1 MNDGSAVDGGHVS
14 FVVAFAGGWRE
25 VVEPFDVI
33 GAQHDAV
40 CGCVLLDSGD
50 PLGAGDRGDVV
61 ALRQQPGQRDLGRSG
76 ARFGGNGLDL
86 VDDAQVA
93 LEVLATK
100 RGLVL
105 RRSSSE
111 ISAVERI
118 WPVRKPCP
126 NGEYG
131 TKPMPSSR
139 SSGSSSASTSRVHR
153 EYSGLAALPRVV
165 VAGPARARHLPRP
178 ISSAIRGCG
187 SSIFHGS
194 GGKGVTAAPI
204 SSDRSGTYE

>member
-14 FVVAFAGGWRE
+14 FVMAFAGGWRE
-25 VVEPFDVI
+25 VVEPFDLI

-40 CGCVLLDSGD
+40 CGGVLLGSGD

-61 ALRQQPGQRDLGRSG
+61 ARRQQPDQRDLGRSG

-105 RRSSSE
+105 CRSSSE
-111 ISAVERI
+111 YLR
-118 WPVRKPCP
+118 W
-126 NGEYG
+126 NGFG
-131 TKPMPSSR
+131 R
-139 SSGSSSASTSRVHR
+139 
-153 EYSGLAALPRVV
+153 
-165 VAGPARARHLPRP
+165 
-178 ISSAIRGCG
+178 
-187 SSIFHGS
+187 
-194 GGKGVTAAPI
+194 
-204 SSDRSGTYE
+204 